1 MRPARCQNVTSM
13 KFWRGWRLH
22 NKAADGSHDK
32 NYYRLLYQTVREKVD
47 SWKHHFKDLVMRWL
61 GDKDHKKVLNILCE
75 VDKSNLKKSR
85 EREDRGAGV
94 ARSSRPFN
102 MRFYFCNKRG
112 HRRLTALIESPVIPN
127 RLPNQTSRLCS
138 DRTGVI
144 RVVRHLGKTACCN
157 NTFSQ

>member
-1 MRPARCQNVTSM
+1 M
-13 KFWRGWRLH
+13 
-22 NKAADGSHDK
+22 
-32 NYYRLLYQTVREKVD
+32 
-47 SWKHHFKDLVMRWL
+47 
-61 GDKDHKKVLNILCE
+61 
-75 VDKSNLKKSR
+75 
-85 EREDRGAGV
+85 